1 MLCFALLQHQL
12 TPPPAELPAPGK
24 IGRTAGGTVV
34 QSPAELVQLAGR
46 QGWHLSWKG
55 AELVLQQRAAEH

>member
-12 TPPPAELPAPGK
+12 PPSPAELPAPGK
-24 IGRTAGGTVV
+24 IGRTAGG
-34 QSPAELVQLAGR
+34 
-46 QGWHLSWKG
+46 WHLSWKE

>member
-12 TPPPAELPAPGK
+12 TPLPAELPAPGK

-34 QSPAELVQLAGR
+34 QSPAELVELAGR
-46 QGWHLSWKG
+46 QGRHSL
-55 AELVLQQRAAEH
+55 LLQPLRQQQAASG